1 MTITLI
7 TYFDKICRYC
17 FLNCVQ
23 GLRQMW
29 RSKQKVVNLCFN
41 KTLVLR
47 LTSSFSNHGV
57 DCGPV
62 GFSSGNIGTSVLDF
76 LVRWMMI
83 SATKEKREI
92 SIPTN
97 HIPRGRWKCS
107 ILRASGSSSSGSSLK
122 RTSVIVN
129 PAWNIKM
136 YLCNLLK

>member
-41 KTLVLR
+41 KTSVLR

-97 HIPRGRWKCS
+97 HIPRGKYKCP
-107 ILRASGSSSSGSSLK
+107 ILRVSGSSGLGSCLK
-122 RTSVIVN
+122 CISIIGN
-129 PAWNIKM
+129 PAWKWNVKM
-136 YLCNLLK
+136 K